1 MKKIESVVKYYLLQ
15 LLVFFNKVKK
25 EKSLPDYNSPINV
38 LFIRLNRIGDALVC
52 TPLFDQLK
60 QNKNIKIFI
69 LADRKNHFVFRN
81 NPAIDE
87 VIIFKKGLSGF
98 FEINKIIKSR
108 AISVVV
114 DLHDDI
120 STSVSYLMAIAKVN
134 YKFGLN
140 KSTSKLFTH
149 TVERLDPTSNHV
161 VDRVLEFLKLFNL
174 SANKDSV
181 AVKYYPSIGEE
192 QEAKEK
198 IRQLNPQRKFL
209 IGINI
214 SAGSDARFWGVDN
227 YKKLFGLLS
236 KYDVKT
242 ILLASKNEHHYCR
255 EITSDENIIFPLTD
269 SFGIFASAIMQMN
282 FIITPD
288 TSVVHLASIKKIPLF
303 GLYVKYNTND
313 MIWSPYNTDFEFVIT
328 EEPTLK
334 NISFEE
340 VKNKL
345 VPFLE
350 KHLNVTSNSCL

>member
-1 MKKIESVVKYYLLQ
+1 MKKIESLIKKILLR
-15 LLVFFNKVKK
+15 LLVFFNPVQKIKP
-25 EKSLPDYNSPINV
+25 LPDYNNPTDV
-38 LFIRLNRIGDALVC
+38 LFIRLNRIGDALVT

-60 QNKNIKIFI
+60 QNKNIKIFL
-69 LADRKNHFVFRN
+69 LADKKNHFVFRN

-87 VIIFKKGLSGF
+87 VIIFNKGLSGF

-108 AISVVV
+108 GISVVV

-120 STSVSYLMAIAKVN
+120 STSVSYLVAIAKVD

-140 KSTSKLFTH
+140 KSNSNLFTH
-149 TVERLDPTSNHV
+149 TVDKLDPNFNHV
-161 VDRVLEFLKLFNL
+161 IDRLLEFLKLFNL
-174 SANKDSV
+174 PVQKESV
-181 AVKYYPSIGEE
+181 SVKYYPSLAEE

-198 IRQLNPQRKFL
+198 IQQLNPENKFL

-214 SAGSDARFWGVDN
+214 SAGSEARFWGLEN
-227 YKKLFGLLS
+227 YQKLFALLS
-236 KYDVKT
+236 DYNVK
-242 ILLASKNEHHYCR
+242 ILLLASKNEHHLCR
-255 EITSDENIIFPLTD
+255 EITSEENIYPLTD

-288 TSVVHLASIKKIPLF
+288 TSVVHLASVKKIPLF
-303 GLYVKYNTND
+303 GLYVKYNTTD
-313 MIWSPYNTDFEFVIT
+313 MIWSPYNTDFEYVVT
-328 EEPTLK
+328 QEPTLK

-350 KHLNVTSNSCL
+350 KHLNVTSNTCL

>member
-1 MKKIESVVKYYLLQ
+1 MKKIESLIKKILLR
-15 LLVFFNKVKK
+15 LLVFFNPVQKIKP
-25 EKSLPDYNSPINV
+25 LPDYINPTNV
-38 LFIRLNRIGDALVC
+38 LFIRLNRIGDALVT

-60 QNKNIKIFI
+60 QNKNIKIFL
-69 LADRKNHFVFRN
+69 LADKKNHFVFRN

-87 VIIFKKGLSGF
+87 VIIFNKGLSGF

-108 AISVVV
+108 GISVVV

-120 STSVSYLMAIAKVN
+120 STSVSYLVAIAKVD

-140 KSTSKLFTH
+140 KSNSNLFTH
-149 TVERLDPTSNHV
+149 TVDKLDPNFNHV
-161 VDRVLEFLKLFNL
+161 IDRLIEFLKLFNL
-174 SANKDSV
+174 PVQKESV
-181 AVKYYPSIGEE
+181 SVKYYPSLAEE

-198 IRQLNPQRKFL
+198 IQQLNPENKFL

-214 SAGSDARFWGVDN
+214 SAGSEARFWGLEN
-227 YKKLFGLLS
+227 YQKLFALLS
-236 KYDVKT
+236 DYNVK
-242 ILLASKNEHHYCR
+242 ILLLASKNEHHLCR
-255 EITSDENIIFPLTD
+255 EITSEENIYPLTD

-288 TSVVHLASIKKIPLF
+288 TSVVHLASVKKIPLF
-303 GLYVKYNTND
+303 GLYVKYNTTD
-313 MIWSPYNTDFEFVIT
+313 MIWSPYNTDFEYVVT
-328 EEPTLK
+328 QEPTLK

-350 KHLNVTSNSCL
+350 KYLNVTSNTCL